1 MSEAYSRD
9 DVFAY
14 LDAWKCSLDTRT
26 ALYTRF
32 MAGSLSG
39 IILIVA
45 PIGLSLEQISELGWG
60 QKSLLSAS
68 LLLLIFCLGNILNC
82 WRFMV
87 NTGLELEEIRR
98 RLILD
103 RTAEMSGDDMQKL
116 HQELIEKR
124 AVGHEHYP
132 HAYWCF
138 VLAVLLGVVGFFWI
152 IWSF

>member
-1 MSEAYSRD
+1 MSQAYSRD

-14 LDAWKCSLDTRT
+14 LDAWKCSLDTRK
-26 ALYTRF
+26 ALYSRF

-68 LLLLIFCLGNILNC
+68 LALLILSLCNILNC
-82 WRFMV
+82 WRFVV
-87 NTGLELEEIRR
+87 NTDLELEELRR
-98 RLILD
+98 QLILD
-103 RTAEMSGDDMQKL
+103 QKGEMSRDDMQKL

-124 AVGHEHYP
+124 AVGHQYYP
-132 HAYWCF
+132 HSYWCF
-138 VLAVLLGVVGFFWI
+138 ALAVLLGVIGFFWI